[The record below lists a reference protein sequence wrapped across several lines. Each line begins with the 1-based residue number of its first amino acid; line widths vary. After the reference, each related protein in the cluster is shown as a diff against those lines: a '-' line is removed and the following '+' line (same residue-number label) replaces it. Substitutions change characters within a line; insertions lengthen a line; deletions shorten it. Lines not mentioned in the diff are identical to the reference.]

1 MSYGIMIAALI
12 LVYCS
17 NRFPLFAIIGMLIS
31 AAFIAGIL
39 YLIWSVAYPND
50 MWFFWIPCGLAAGY
64 VLLVN
69 GLSKIVFGK

>member
-1 MSYGIMIAALI
+1 
-12 LVYCS
+12 
-17 NRFPLFAIIGMLIS
+17 MLIS